1 MITGF
6 SHVQLIVSDVGKS
19 ADWYQR
25 ALCMEQFT
33 GGTFAG
39 GEYAGLRS
47 RSGGFVIGL
56 QSAQPDQPA
65 SPAAGSIE
73 HLSFAVADRDTL
85 VRRRDLRG
93 GDQLEPAP
101 SRSGRPADRADR
113 TQTAPRLT
121 PDFGIQ
127 GGVARSVVTRC
138 GRR

>member
-1 MITGF
+1 VITGF

-25 ALCMEQFT
+25 ALGMEQFT
-33 GGTFAG
+33 AGTFAG

-73 HLSFAVADRDTL
+73 HLSFAVADRETL
-85 VRRRDLRG
+85 VRMRDELVDNGVDAGEIFEEAISWNLRLPDPDG
-93 GDQLEPAP
+93 LQIELTAP
-101 SRSGRPADRADR
+101 KPRPA
-113 TQTAPRLT
+113 
-121 PDFGIQ
+121 
-127 GGVARSVVTRC
+127 
-138 GRR
+138 